1 MVRKL
6 TAAAFACLFACSPA
20 PTDTNK
26 DGIADGVRTPDNVTS
41 VAPATPTGTVTGVV
55 MNTKFAP
62 IADANVV
69 LVLGTGF
76 TAALRSG
83 ADGAFRFDKV
93 PAGAAGQLLISKDG
107 FGTVRVQV
115 SVPGSAGN
123 VPLNDGNANAGVILL
138 LELNGSVR
146 YQLQTANG
154 RPARGARALL
164 EVSPAGFQLFNRE
177 GFGDPQGQL
186 SFEGQADDTGTLT
199 FMNVPAPAELA
210 RTSNS
215 TNYTLI
221 VGGLDEDG
229 DGDNEFNGLIDQ
241 RSGRSFFI
249 GGVPTL
255 RLPDSRTPGAPAIVA
270 TNVESFND
278 ITSPARNMLKPTDSV
293 WVVFNQPINDKAL
306 LVRATQE
313 DCATTVPTTV
323 IVRGNVLQINAMG
336 NGWTLGEKH
345 NLLIRAVG
353 LEAAGSTATNSFT
366 GFVFGGDPAMPR
378 SPMAATF
385 VARRAM
391 ANMGPTIQNGD
402 SLTITL
408 DAPLKPGTSAAFFQ
422 YNFDINQMNGTMDF
436 GEFGTMGGFTF
447 NADEPTLDPMT
458 SQFGCKPSGSTKRYR
473 AIVSGLPLNGVPV
486 GTQMRA
492 VFSTIG
498 AGQNGWQTL
507 WGQPFTQ
514 NLTGSVSIV
523 P

>member
-1 MVRKL
+1 VVVLAAPQLR
-6 TAAAFACLFACSPA
+6 AAAAALDDRGGWLNP
-20 PTDTNK
+20 D
-26 DGIADGVRTPDNVTS
+26 IANW
-41 VAPATPTGTVTGVV
+41 
-55 MNTKFAP
+55 FAP

-255 RLPDSRTPGAPAIVA
+255 RLPDSRTLRRARRSAASRRRAACRRTRRRRRCPA
-270 TNVESFND
+270 
-278 ITSPARNMLKPTDSV
+278 
-293 WVVFNQPINDKAL
+293 DK
-306 LVRATQE
+306 R
-313 DCATTVPTTV
+313 C
-323 IVRGNVLQINAMG
+323 
-336 NGWTLGEKH
+336 
-345 NLLIRAVG
+345 
-353 LEAAGSTATNSFT
+353 
-366 GFVFGGDPAMPR
+366 R
-378 SPMAATF
+378 SPRC
-385 VARRAM
+385 RR
-391 ANMGPTIQNGD
+391 P
-402 SLTITL
+402 
-408 DAPLKPGTSAAFFQ
+408 
-422 YNFDINQMNGTMDF
+422 
-436 GEFGTMGGFTF
+436 
-447 NADEPTLDPMT
+447 
-458 SQFGCKPSGSTKRYR
+458 
-473 AIVSGLPLNGVPV
+473 
-486 GTQMRA
+486 
-492 VFSTIG
+492 
-498 AGQNGWQTL
+498 
-507 WGQPFTQ
+507 
-514 NLTGSVSIV
+514 
-523 P
+523 